1 MSKKPDLKAMGFA
14 TKAIHGGHTA
24 NTAGALVMPIYQA
37 STFTFESAEQGGR
50 RFALEE
56 EGYIYTRLGNPNST
70 QLEEKIVQLRVSRR
84 VLIQLVERI
93 EKERSSLM
101 EYMEKERQYLKKQ
114 NARYARLL
122 MEKNKKLFDI
132 QGN

>member
-1 MSKKPDLKAMGFA
+1 MD
-14 TKAIHGGHTA
+14 
-24 NTAGALVMPIYQA
+24 NTEREFLLRKIA
-37 STFTFESAEQGGR
+37 
-50 RFALEE
+50 
-56 EGYIYTRLGNPNST
+56 